1 MPDFI
6 DQVHVTGNVN
16 LRQAGNSRGLI
27 VASVRK
33 GMIFHVTGPQN
44 AKGYAP
50 GYVFGHKPNGED
62 VLLSDSLR
70 GGVGVNALLFPGA
83 HFEPTGPID
92 EYGRTPGKVAG
103 YISMLWTRPTVPT
116 NELVGG

>member
-6 DQVHVTGNVN
+6 DQVHVTANVN
-16 LRQAGNSRGLI
+16 LRQAGNTKAPI

-33 GMIFHVTGPQN
+33 GMIFHVTGKAN
-44 AKGYAP
+44 KAGFAP
-50 GYVFGHKPNGED
+50 GYVFGHKPAGED

-70 GGVGVNALLFPGA
+70 GVGVNALLFPGA
-83 HFEPTGPID
+83 HFEPTGPTD
-92 EYGRTPGKVAG
+92 EYNRTPGKVAG

-116 NELVGG
+116 DELVDA

>member
-6 DQVHVTGNVN
+6 EQVHVTANVN
-16 LRQAGNSRGLI
+16 LRQAGNSRGLV

-33 GMIFHVTGPQN
+33 GTIFHVTGPAN

-50 GYVFGHKPNGED
+50 GYVFGHKPDGED

-70 GGVGVNALLFPGA
+70 GVGVNAFLFPGA
-83 HFEPTGPID
+83 HFEPTGPTD
-92 EYGRTPGKVAG
+92 EYHRTPGKVAG

-116 NELVGG
+116 DELVDV